1 MRPSAPRGNLKFHEW
16 KPATPAAVW
25 VRVHKVISRPVIIA
39 VVQDSRE
46 YSRDSSVWPLPALPA
61 VEEDKPFE
69 MPATLATAEHV
80 SKKPE
85 KSGSISQLEW
95 IPVHGSNSP
104 EKESM
109 ETMEALTGISTLSF
123 ELKITPSSK
132 EKEQI
137 FFVKYP

>member
-1 MRPSAPRGNLKFHEW
+1 M
-16 KPATPAAVW
+16 
-25 VRVHKVISRPVIIA
+25 RVHKVTSRLVIIA
-39 VVQDSRE
+39 VGLDSRE

-61 VEEDKPFE
+61 TEEDKPFE
-69 MPATLATAEHV
+69 MSATLATAEHV

-109 ETMEALTGISTLSF
+109 EAMEALMGIFTLYF
-123 ELKITPSSK
+123 ELRITQFSK

-137 FFVKYP
+137 FFVKYRSVSPRPL